1 MEGVLGH
8 RHPLAISEQGA
19 AADAKLPDTP
29 GRWLRCVIH
38 IDSIGNIRTRNHLGT
53 DVEDYPDDDFYS
65 DVDEHAGAP
74 DHRWRPLAVIAAGV
88 LVLAV
93 IATALILN
101 GGDSGTTTATV
112 VGPPPTRTV
121 IATPGPTL
129 PTAAPSTSL
138 PRETVTTVTPPPT
151 TQPTTAP
158 SSSPVATAPQAVP
171 PAPPT
176 VNPRTIVYRVTGTKQ
191 LLDFVSIVYTDAR
204 GLPHTDFNVSLP
216 WSKMIVLNPGVQ
228 LKSVVATSIGGHLN
242 CMITDAQGQ
251 TVVASTN
258 NAMIATCTR

>member
-19 AADAKLPDTP
+19 TAEAKLPDTP
-29 GRWLRCVIH
+29 GRWLRSVIH
-38 IDSIGNIRTRNHLGT
+38 VDNIGNIRTTNHLGT

-65 DVDEHAGAP
+65 DVDDHAGAP
-74 DHRWRPLAVIAAGV
+74 HHRWRPVAAIGAGV

-93 IATALILN
+93 IATALIVN

-151 TQPTTAP
+151 TPPTTAT
-158 SSSPVATAPQAVP
+158 SSS
-171 PAPPT
+171 
-176 VNPRTIVYRVTGTKQ
+176 
-191 LLDFVSIVYTDAR
+191 
-204 GLPHTDFNVSLP
+204 
-216 WSKMIVLNPGVQ
+216 
-228 LKSVVATSIGGHLN
+228 
-242 CMITDAQGQ
+242 
-251 TVVASTN
+251 
-258 NAMIATCTR
+258 